1 LGYEAHNG
9 SVDQSVGG
17 KLREARTRRKL
28 SLADVEEATKIRGRY
43 LQAIEND
50 EWDQLPGDTYARA
63 FIRTYGR
70 FLGLDGERLAEE
82 QRQGRGAARPGER
95 LPRVDPRPRP
105 VPRRRRSAGG
115 GPAVPPRLVAAF
127 VIALVV
133 AALLV
138 VGLSTGGGSNG
149 GTTQSGAQRSQG
161 KSGAGQP
168 RGHRQKPAPAGH
180 SLALAAQGEVWVCLL
195 DGQGKPL
202 VNGVIL
208 APGES
213 EGPFRSGSF
222 SLALGNGA
230 VTMTVD
236 GKQAKIP
243 EPSSP
248 IGFTV
253 RSNGSVRELP
263 EGERPTCA

>member
-1 LGYEAHNG
+1 M
-9 SVDQSVGG
+9 DQSVGN

-43 LQAIEND
+43 LKAIEND

-82 QRQGRGAARPGER
+82 QRRARGSARPGER

-105 VPRRRRSAGG
+105 VTRHRRRVGG
-115 GPAVPPRLVAAF
+115 TPAVPPKVVAGL

-138 VGLSTGGGSNG
+138 VGLSTGGDSNG
-149 GTTQSGAQRSQG
+149 GVEQPGARKTGG
-161 KSGAGQP
+161 KAGAGQP
-168 RGHRQKPAPAGH
+168 QGHRKKQTPAGH
-180 SLALAAQGEVWVCLL
+180 SLALAAKGEVWVCLL

-222 SLALGNGA
+222 NLALGNGA

-236 GKQAKIP
+236 GKQANIP

-253 RSNGSVRELP
+253 RSNGSVHELP

>member
-1 LGYEAHNG
+1 M
-9 SVDQSVGG
+9 DDSVGN
-17 KLREARTRRKL
+17 KLREARSRRKL
-28 SLADVEEATKIRGRY
+28 SLADVEAATKIRGRY

-82 QRQGRGAARPGER
+82 QRQTRGAARPGER

-105 VPRRRRSAGG
+105 VTRGRRRAGG
-115 GPAVPPRLVAAF
+115 APAVPPRVVAAC

-138 VGLSTGGGSNG
+138 VGLSTGGDSNG
-149 GTTQSGAQRSQG
+149 GTAQPGVQKTGA
-161 KSGAGQP
+161 KAGAGQHQGQ
-168 RGHRQKPAPAGH
+168 RKKPAPAGH
-180 SLALAAQGEVWVCLL
+180 SLALAAKGEVWVCLL

-202 VNGVIL
+202 VDGVIL

-236 GKQAKIP
+236 GKQANIP

-253 RSNGSVRELP
+253 RSDGSVRELP
-263 EGERPTCA
+263 EGERPTCT

>member
-1 LGYEAHNG
+1 
-9 SVDQSVGG
+9 VDQSVGG

-28 SLADVEEATKIRGRY
+28 SLADVEAATKIRGRY

-82 QRQGRGAARPGER
+82 QRQARGAARPGER

-105 VPRRRRSAGG
+105 VTRRRRSAGG
-115 GPAVPPRLVAAF
+115 GPSIHPKVVAAL
-127 VIALVV
+127 VITLVV

-138 VGLSTGGGSNG
+138 VGLSTGGGSNDG
-149 GTTQSGAQRSQG
+149 AAQSDGQKSQG
-161 KSGAGQP
+161 KAGAG
-168 RGHRQKPAPAGH
+168 RGQGHHKKPASAGH
-180 SLALAAQGEVWVCLL
+180 SLALAAKGEVWVCLL
-195 DGQGKPL
+195 DGKGKPL
-202 VNGVIL
+202 VNGIIL
-208 APGES
+208 ASGES

>member
-1 LGYEAHNG
+1 VG
-9 SVDQSVGG
+9 VDDSVGS

-28 SLADVEEATKIRGRY
+28 SLEEVEAATKIRGRY

-70 FLGLDGERLAEE
+70 LLGLDGDRLAEE
-82 QRQGRGAARPGER
+82 QRRSRGAARPGEQ

-105 VPRRRRSAGG
+105 VRDPRRRRGQGVS
-115 GPAVPPRLVAAF
+115 VPPKLIAALVT
-127 VIALVV
+127 ALVV

-138 VGLSTGGGSNG
+138 VGLSTGGSSDS
-149 GTTQSGAQRSQG
+149 GTTSGKNSHRP
-161 KSGAGQP
+161 GA
-168 RGHRQKPAPAGH
+168 RAEAGHRHRKHPAPAGH
-180 SLALAAQGEVWVCLL
+180 SLLLAARGEVWVCLL
-195 DGQGKPL
+195 DARGKPL
-202 VNGVIL
+202 VDGLIL

-236 GKQAKIP
+236 GKQANIP

-248 IGFTV
+248 IGFAV
-253 RSNGSVRELP
+253 RSDGSVRELP
-263 EGERPTCA
+263 EGERPTCS

>member
-1 LGYEAHNG
+1 VE
-9 SVDQSVGG
+9 QSVGS

-28 SLADVEEATKIRGRY
+28 SLAEVEAATKIRCRY

-82 QRQGRGAARPGER
+82 QRQTRGAARPGER

-105 VPRRRRSAGG
+105 VSRRRRSGG
-115 GPAVPPRLVAAF
+115 GRPAIPPKVIVGF
-127 VIALVV
+127 VTALVV

-138 VGLSTGGGSNG
+138 IGLSTGGGSNG
-149 GTTQSGAQRSQG
+149 GTTEPGADQT
-161 KSGAGQP
+161 GAKAGT
-168 RGHRQKPAPAGH
+168 RHRHHKKPAPVGH
-180 SLALAAQGEVWVCLL
+180 SLMLTAKGEVWVCLVN
-195 DGQGKPL
+195 DRGNPL
-202 VNGVIL
+202 VDGVIL

-236 GKQAKIP
+236 GKQANIS

-248 IGFTV
+248 IGFEV
-253 RSNGSVRELP
+253 RSDGSVRELP
-263 EGERPTCA
+263 EGERPTCT

>member
-1 LGYEAHNG
+1 
-9 SVDQSVGG
+9 VDDSVGK

-43 LQAIEND
+43 LRAIEND

-70 FLGLDGERLAEE
+70 LLGLDGERLAEE
-82 QRQGRGAARPGER
+82 QRQARGAARPGER

-105 VPRRRRSAGG
+105 VTRRRRSASGG
-115 GPAVPPRLVAAF
+115 SAVPPQVVAAL
-127 VIALVV
+127 VIAVVV

-149 GTTQSGAQRSQG
+149 GSAEPEAQKTGAKAGAEQRQG
-161 KSGAGQP
+161 HGK
-168 RGHRQKPAPAGH
+168 KPAPAGH
-180 SLALAAQGEVWVCLL
+180 SLVLAAKGEVWICLL
-195 DGQGKPL
+195 DGKGKPL
-202 VNGVIL
+202 VDGVIL

-236 GKQAKIP
+236 GRQANIP
-243 EPSSP
+243 QPSSP

-253 RSNGSVRELP
+253 RSDGSVHELP